1 MATLPYTDGPAHIE
15 GPAAFEQ
22 RLRETELQYESL
34 FAGAPVA
41 CHEIDTQG
49 TVVRVNPAECALL
62 GFSAEEMIGRP
73 IWEFMALDEQEKS
86 AAALRLKFS
95 GEEALAR
102 LEREYR
108 RQDGAQL
115 FLEIHPKLIRDA
127 SGQVVGIRSFMIDIT
142 ERRLAEQAL
151 QKQAKELARSNAELE
166 QFAYVA
172 SHDLQEPLRKI
183 QAFGDRL
190 KTKCA
195 DSLSDDGRDYLG
207 RMQNAAGRMQTL
219 IQDLLALSRVATHP
233 QPFAPV
239 DLHAVVWD
247 VVSDL
252 ESRIEQLG
260 GRVEIGALPAVMADR
275 LQMSQLLQNLIGN
288 ALKFHKPGQRPVV
301 HVRAEAVPP
310 AFDAAPHAPT
320 APLCRLIVQDNGIGF
335 DPKYQERIFQVFQRL
350 HGRNEY
356 EGSGIGLAICR
367 KIAERHGGSITA
379 ESTPGS
385 GARFIVT
392 LPCIPSF
399 TEEPFTEE
407 LLTGENFHG

>member
-1 MATLPYTDGPAHIE
+1 MATLPHVE
-15 GPAAFEQ
+15 GQAAFEQ

-41 CHEIDTQG
+41 CHEIDLQG
-49 TVVRVNPAECALL
+49 TVVRVNPTECELL

-73 IWEFMALDEQEKS
+73 IWEFMATDQQEKS
-86 AAALRLKFS
+86 AAALRGKLS
-95 GEEALAR
+95 GEKALTR

-108 RQDGAQL
+108 RQDGTRL
-115 FLEIHPKLIRDA
+115 FLEVHPKLIRDGA
-127 SGQVVGIRSFMIDIT
+127 GEVTGIRSFMVDIT

-151 QKQAKELARSNAELE
+151 QRQAKELARSNAELE

-190 KTKCA
+190 KVKCA
-195 DSLSDDGRDYLG
+195 DSLSEDGRDYLG
-207 RMQNAAGRMQTL
+207 RMQNAAARMQTL
-219 IQDLLALSRVATHP
+219 IHDLLALSRVATHP
-233 QPFAPV
+233 QPFAAV
-239 DLHAVVWD
+239 DLHAIAWD
-247 VVSDL
+247 VASDL

-260 GRVEIGALPAVMADR
+260 GRVEIGALPAVLADR
-275 LQMSQLLQNLIGN
+275 LQMTQLLQNLIGN

-301 HVRAEAVPP
+301 HVRAEAV
-310 AFDAAPHAPT
+310 AGVT
-320 APLCRLIVQDNGIGF
+320 PLCRLIVEDNGIGF
-335 DPKYQERIFQVFQRL
+335 DQKYQERIFQVFQRL

-379 ESTPGS
+379 ESKPGT
-385 GARFIVT
+385 GAKFIVT
-392 LPCIPSF
+392 LPCIPSGQ
-399 TEEPFTEE
+399 EPFPQEHFAGEE
-407 LLTGENFHG
+407 LTGEQIHG